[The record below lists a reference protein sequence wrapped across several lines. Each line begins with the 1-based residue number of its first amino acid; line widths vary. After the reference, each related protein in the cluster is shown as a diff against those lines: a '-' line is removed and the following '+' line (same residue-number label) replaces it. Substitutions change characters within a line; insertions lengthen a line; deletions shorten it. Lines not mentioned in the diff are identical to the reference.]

1 MELSGSHVV
10 VTGASRGIGAA
21 MARAMAGAG
30 ARVSMVARNQEQLE
44 AMATELGGTAFPA
57 DLLDAGVVDGL
68 VDRIEGRAGPIDVLV
83 NNAGLLHT
91 TFFTNQSADEVRSV
105 VRLNLEAPM
114 VLTQQVL
121 PRMVERDRGHLVFL
135 SSLAGTAG
143 FPGLTV
149 YCGTKAGI
157 NNFVN
162 AIRLELKGS
171 SVGTT
176 VVAPGPVDTDMGD
189 QLESPDLVPTMKRLR
204 LLQLVPT
211 KDPAWLAE
219 RTVEAIE
226 ANQPNV
232 RTPRRLASNF
242 WLNAAPSRLTALA
255 LKGVATGPKA

>member
-10 VTGASRGIGAA
+10 VTGASKGIGEA
-21 MARAMAGAG
+21 MARAFAAAG
-30 ARVSMVARNQEQLE
+30 ARVSVVARSKDKLE
-44 AMATELGGTAFPA
+44 ALAEDIGGRSFPA
-57 DLLDAGVVDGL
+57 DLLDAGQLDGL
-68 VDRIEGRAGPIDVLV
+68 IDRIEGVAGPIDVLV
-83 NNAGLLHT
+83 NNAGLVHT
-91 TFFTNQSADEVRSV
+91 TFFTNQTAEEVRSV
-105 VRLNLEAPM
+105 LRLNLEAPLL
-114 VLTQQVL
+114 LTQQLL
-121 PRMVERDRGHLVFL
+121 PRMVERDRGHLVYL

-157 NNFVN
+157 NNYVN
-162 AIRLELKGS
+162 ALRLELRGTS
-171 SVGTT
+171 IGTT

-211 KDPAWLAE
+211 KSPEWLAAQ
-219 RTVEAIE
+219 TIE
-226 ANQPNV
+226 AVETNKANV

-242 WLNAAPSRLTALA
+242 WFNAAPSRLTALA